1 MSAKIKEFTRS
12 NVRDILEDCRK
23 ALGPVAEK
31 YGLTLDDK
39 GRTFYRDRLPVMFQL
54 LIPEVD
60 ADGNAMDSKAKDF
73 MRLAAAYGLS
83 KDDYQAEFQSN
94 GRTFRITGLNHR
106 ARGYP
111 VLAEDV
117 KTGRTYKFAA
127 GRVKAAL
134 DHSRAA

>member
-1 MSAKIKEFTRS
+1 MTAKMKEFTRG
-12 NVRDILEDCRK
+12 NVRDILDDCRK
-23 ALGPVAEK
+23 ALEPVAEK

-54 LIPEVD
+54 LIPQKD
-60 ADGNAMDSKAKDF
+60 ADGNEMDSKAKDF
-73 MRLAAAYGLS
+73 VRLAAAYGLS
-83 KDDYQAEFQSN
+83 KDDYLAEFRSN

-117 KTGRTYKFAA
+117 QTGKTYKFAV
-127 GRVKAAL
+127 GRVRTAL
-134 DHSRAA
+134 DQSRAA